1 MADKTVIP
9 MLEREVRLLIA
20 DHRRV
25 SALCLEIKQERDAL
39 MIENRSLK
47 ERLRNMEG
55 ELASLQ
61 LAEALSG
68 SGSNREKAR
77 ARVNRLMREVD
88 RCIALLNKQPLAGE
102 QPGE

>member
-25 SALCLEIKQERDAL
+25 SALCLEMKQERDAL

-47 ERLRNMEG
+47 ERLRNLEE
-55 ELASLQ
+55 ELANLQ
-61 LAEALSG
+61 LAQALSG
-68 SGSNREKAR
+68 SGNSRDKAR

-88 RCIALLNKQPLAGE
+88 RCIALLNRQPLEGE
-102 QPGE
+102 HTGE

>member
-9 MLEREVRLLIA
+9 MLERAVRLLMA

-39 MIENRSLK
+39 KLENRTLK
-47 ERLRNMEG
+47 ERMRNLEE
-55 ELASLQ
+55 ELACLQ

-68 SGSNREKAR
+68 SGSSREKAR

-88 RCIALLNKQPLAGE
+88 RCIALLNRQPIAGE
-102 QPGE
+102 RTGE